1 MKTLFFKRK
10 ADARHAIKLFD
21 PATVTAEANVSH
33 RRKVNTVNPA
43 IPGLGTFPVPEAIQ
57 KALIKP
63 SAQPEPHQAPPQP
76 PAPPVAV
83 AAADKPNPEPE
94 PAPVPKPE
102 PAPRTLVEGTALNA
116 PADPSGAD
124 DNRPITLGEARMMAR
139 EAYRR
144 GRGETIRAEWASRHK
159 EPFPEELASVFQTRE
174 SVWP

>member
-33 RRKVNTVNPA
+33 RRSSGNANPG
-43 IPGLGTFPVPEAIQ
+43 IPGLGTLPVPEAIQ
-57 KALIKP
+57 KAFIKP
-63 SAQPEPHQAPPQP
+63 TPQP
-76 PAPPVAV
+76 APESEPAPPVPPV
-83 AAADKPNPEPE
+83 AARPAAPDKPEPE
-94 PAPVPKPE
+94 PVPVPE
-102 PAPRTLVEGTALNA
+102 PQPVRPTRVEGTALNA

-144 GRGETIRAEWASRHK
+144 GRGETVRAEWASRHK